1 MEVDYSSRGLLG
13 LEGLDNHLMEEH
25 SQVEQKEAFDMEVDM
40 LEVVED
46 MEEGNL
52 VEVVDKVED
61 IQVEVVHMVGVV
73 EGIPVEVDHMVG
85 VVGDILVV
93 VVEDILVVV
102 VHMVEELEDIQV
114 VVVHMVEGV
123 LHMVVGV
130 H

>member
-13 LEGLDNHLMEEH
+13 LEDLDNHLMEEH

-40 LEVVED
+40 LEVVAD

-61 IQVEVVHMVGVV
+61 IQVEVV
-73 EGIPVEVDHMVG
+73 EGIPVEVDHMIG

-93 VVEDILVVV
+93 VVENILVVV
-102 VHMVEELEDIQV
+102 VHMVEELEGIQV